1 MTRRVIVIAS
11 GETERRAIPHLV
23 AHLQDRG
30 IVIDGVRI
38 PPPRRPRLDIETVE
52 KLVKAAWYENLH
64 TPPDKFVILIDVD
77 RADPQVAIAPFR
89 ERISRQL
96 RNIAAPMKIAW
107 AQQHLES
114 WYFAD
119 SENLRKYLGR
129 ALGNVDASR
138 PDLIDNPKRHLK
150 NLLGSRNYVARVS
163 EDIARVLDAE
173 TVAGRSPS
181 FRGFLD
187 AVIDG
192 DGPTC
197 PA

>member
-1 MTRRVIVIAS
+1 MTKRVIVIAS

-38 PPPRRPRLDIETVE
+38 PPRQQPLDIGTTE
-52 KLVKAAWYENLH
+52 KLVKAARYENLP
-64 TPPDKFVILIDVD
+64 TPPDKFVILVDVD
-77 RADPQVAIAPFR
+77 RADPQVATAPFR
-89 ERISRQL
+89 ECISRQL
-96 RNIAAPMKIAW
+96 RDIAAPIKIAW

-119 SENLRKYLGR
+119 SRNLRNCLGR
-129 ALGNVDASR
+129 ALGNIDASI
-138 PDLIDNPKRHLK
+138 PDLIDNPKLHLK
-150 NLLGSRNYVARVS
+150 NLLGSRVYTARVS
-163 EDIARVLDAE
+163 EDIARALDAG
-173 TVAGRSPS
+173 TAAGRSPS

-187 AVIDG
+187 AAIDG
-192 DGPTC
+192 DGRTC